1 VSISLLG
8 HAPAFLG
15 KFSHDTIVV
24 ALSLSFLNVVKSCY
38 LVLLSWRKLRKKK
51 KKHSTFENIL
61 PHISTMG
68 ALQNKIPTD
77 SGRYISGLQLSFFFT
92 ILGSWSCDHPPKWTL
107 TCTIILILVSSTF

>member
-15 KFSHDTIVV
+15 KISHDTIVV

-38 LVLLSWRKLRKKK
+38 LVLFSWRKMQKKK
-51 KKHSTFENIL
+51 NCSAFENLL
-61 PHISTMG
+61 PHISTTG

-77 SGRYISGLQLSFFFT
+77 SARYISGLQLSFFT

>member
-1 VSISLLG
+1 MDL
-8 HAPAFLG
+8 PFLG

-38 LVLLSWRKLRKKK
+38 LVLFSWRKMQKTKKK
-51 KKHSTFENIL
+51 RGTFENLL
-61 PHISTMG
+61 PHISTTG

-77 SGRYISGLQLSFFFT
+77 SGRYIAGLQLSLFT
-92 ILGSWSCDHPPKWTL
+92 ILGSWSCDHPSKWTL

>member
-15 KFSHDTIVV
+15 IFSHDTIVV

-38 LVLLSWRKLRKKK
+38 LFFFFMEKNAKNKKK
-51 KKHSTFENIL
+51 RGTFENLL

-68 ALQNKIPTD
+68 ALQNKIPID
-77 SGRYISGLQLSFFFT
+77 SGRYISGLHFLFFHHFR
-92 ILGSWSCDHPPKWTL
+92 K
-107 TCTIILILVSSTF
+107 LVM